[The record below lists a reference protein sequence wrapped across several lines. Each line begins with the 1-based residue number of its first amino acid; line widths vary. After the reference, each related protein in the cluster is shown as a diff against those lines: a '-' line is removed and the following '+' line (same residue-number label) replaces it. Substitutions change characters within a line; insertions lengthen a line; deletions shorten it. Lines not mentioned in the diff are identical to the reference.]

1 MLKKISKIDA
11 ILLVAALLS
20 LIVSEVFFF
29 QGFKME
35 AIFIGLWVPSI
46 LGFACLIKLMR
57 QNHD

>member
-29 QGFKME
+29 QGLKME
-35 AIFIGLWVPSI
+35 ALFIGLWVPSI

-57 QNHD
+57 SNYD